1 MVRASAKKA
10 ALACLVAA
18 FGVQTTLVYT
28 DERQDPLSEAAL
40 RGRTLWHENACQV
53 CHQLDGQ
60 GISRSGPHQRR
71 QPHGR
76 VQAGVAPDSEQ

>member
-28 DERQDPLSEAAL
+28 DERQNPLSEAAL
-40 RGRTLWHENACQV
+40 HGRTLWHENAC
-53 CHQLDGQ
+53 
-60 GISRSGPHQRR
+60 
-71 QPHGR
+71 
-76 VQAGVAPDSEQ
+76 